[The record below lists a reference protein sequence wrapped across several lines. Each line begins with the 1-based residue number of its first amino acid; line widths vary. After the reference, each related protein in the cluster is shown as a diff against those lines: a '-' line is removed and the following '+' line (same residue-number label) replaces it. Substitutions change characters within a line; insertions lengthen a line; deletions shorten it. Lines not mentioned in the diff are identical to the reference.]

1 MKDRNKLI
9 LMLLSFLFVVSTMVF
24 ISCSGCNGADGG
36 NDCIVYRHCKI
47 DDDCKNEPGATVCIE
62 NKCMPNPCDY
72 RTNICGLG
80 KCIPHDNPNTE
91 EVEDYYCQCDEGAE
105 KENGSGCLLKCNSY
119 EDCIDFKPY
128 GDRVYPICSNTVDG
142 GICNV
147 GVCHGEDSCPKGN
160 TCNEDLHECM

>member
-1 MKDRNKLI
+1 
-9 LMLLSFLFVVSTMVF
+9 MVF
-24 ISCSGCNGADGG
+24 VSCFGGCNGADGG
-36 NDCIVYRHCKI
+36 NDCVVFKSCNT
-47 DDDCKNEPGATVCIE
+47 DADCKNEQGYNVCEGGECQINFCDKINGA
-62 NKCMPNPCDY
+62 
-72 RTNICGLG
+72 CGLG

-91 EVEDYYCQCDEGAE
+91 EVEYYYCQCDEGAE

-147 GVCHGEDSCPKGN
+147 GVCHGEDSCPKGK